1 MQTEESGCWSPSEF
15 TFLEGLITSQ
25 IPGSAWCER
34 LSEILEAEIE
44 LIRDRCKSLTMVSA
58 LKEMV

>member
-1 MQTEESGCWSPSEF
+1 MQTEKYGCWSPSEF
-15 TFLEGLITSQ
+15 TLLEELITSH

-34 LSEILEAEIE
+34 LSGIFEAEIE
-44 LIRDRCKSLTMVSA
+44 LIRDRCNSLAMVSA